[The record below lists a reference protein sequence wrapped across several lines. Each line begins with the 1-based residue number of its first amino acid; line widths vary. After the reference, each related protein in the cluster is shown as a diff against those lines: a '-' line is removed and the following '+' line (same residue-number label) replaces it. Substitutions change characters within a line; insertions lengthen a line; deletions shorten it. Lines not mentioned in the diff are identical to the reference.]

1 MHAKTGSQGGIRFV
15 TLLLAVVFALGLAW
29 PAAAR
34 AGPVGAASPSRWL
47 APLALAAPAKAKA
60 RPAAKSSAREAP
72 KATAAPK
79 TAQLAP
85 RGEQAR
91 DEKLYKALTAAWSQF
106 YANKLK
112 DAAATAEP
120 LIASEV
126 EWARVEALHIQARC
140 LHAAGPQYHARAAQT
155 WSRLQAQS
163 TLNSNLIRLEI
174 GKALAAMAAKPSAG
188 EAPKGRPADAAAAL
202 DAALRR
208 GVPGT
213 CTPEAAI
220 ELGRAYVAQKQWDN
234 ARKAFDFAIA
244 YSQSQ
249 AKAGKELPGYV
260 YAPFIA
266 EAKEALALLKF
277 DRDEG
282 REEFERAQKLRADK
296 KYADAGRLYQAIAK
310 KYPESNYAPRSELHL
325 GHCLLGLNQAREAV
339 AHWQK
344 FISAQP
350 AGPWRGQAYS
360 ETIDLCLQTV
370 FDLDNAV
377 RFAHLAQTSLASAMS
392 DKSAAASWQAGM
404 FDLQLGLGIVAFIR
418 NDNASAAAAFS
429 RAASA
434 APKTVK
440 KNFPALIAAAKAG
453 KPLLP
458 PDVSGM
464 VTSVPHG
471 NSGAGSASGVS
482 AGSSGAGNVTLA
494 LAMGRI
500 YRLAGDEDASRR
512 MFALVASAKLGRPSP
527 AQLAYAQFATG
538 DALDA
543 DKKHAQARDEYVESL
558 KAFPRGS
565 WQDESLFRVAR
576 FIQNEADKKF
586 GLPDAKD
593 KPAPDPASKA
603 EQERLKKLTD
613 ASAASLDYW
622 AALVQHFPKSR
633 HRETALFQAA
643 RIFADTR
650 KWPEAAA
657 LADKLAAEYPNSK
670 SAPKLLYEIGAALA
684 AIQQWPDAVK
694 IADRLAAAYPKEPF
708 APKLLYEVGVALLK
722 AGKFKDTTD
731 LAEKMIATFPKDPN
745 GPKLFY
751 SVGILLS
758 EMAEKSD
765 PLKTEPLWQAAMT
778 AFDRFCRLAP
788 KSPEAGEAFARQL
801 DIALEKF
808 FDARLAQALAVRAA
822 GWAKDS
828 LASGPT
834 GSRSNNQDVLT
845 CKRSIHNCLLRCS
858 LASYLGGNF
867 DQAVEWLELSNP
879 QSLGQGFTDNP
890 DLQSLGMH
898 CLLKAIRSRNPVT
911 DQQALDT
918 AGTEQQ
924 RLAIQ
929 LGDLYLAAIRPGRA
943 EEIFAHI
950 INHDA
955 RLGKVSAGIEGY
967 AMLQTAT
974 ALDRQEGRRAEALQ
988 VLKKIV
994 AQRELQGT
1002 YWGGCGL
1009 FRLALFTYN
1018 QSQDVKQSIPLY
1030 QQMLRQYPHHELAE
1044 LAHLYLCLDAIE
1056 LKDRALVER
1065 ESRSFLARNTK
1076 PEYRALIQ
1084 RRMEMF
1090 AKQSDETNKR

>member
-1 MHAKTGSQGGIRFV
+1 MHAETGSQGGIRFV
-15 TLLLAVVFALGLAW
+15 TLLLAVVLALGLAW

-34 AGPVGAASPSRWL
+34 AGPVGAASPARWL
-47 APLALAAPAKAKA
+47 GPLALAAPAKAKA
-60 RPAAKSSAREAP
+60 KPAAKPSAREAS
-72 KATAAPK
+72 KAGAAPK
-79 TAQLAP
+79 TGQLAP

-112 DAAATAEP
+112 DAAATVEP

-140 LHAAGPQYHARAAQT
+140 LHAAGPQYQARAAQT

-163 TLNSNLIRLEI
+163 TLNANLIRLEV

-188 EAPKGRPADAAAAL
+188 EAPKGRPADAAATL

-208 GVPGT
+208 GIPGT

-234 ARKAFDFAIA
+234 AKKAFDFAVA

-266 EAKEALALLKF
+266 EAKEAIAHLKY
-277 DRDEG
+277 DRNEG
-282 REEFERAQKLRADK
+282 REEFEHAEKLRADK
-296 KYADAGRLYQAIAK
+296 KYAEAGKLYQAVAK

-325 GHCLLGLNQAREAV
+325 GHCLLGLGEPRQAV
-339 AHWQK
+339 QHWQK

-350 AGPWRGQAYS
+350 SGPWRGQAYS
-360 ETIDLCLQTV
+360 EIIDLCLQTV

-377 RFAHLAQTSLASAMS
+377 RFAQLAQTSLGPAMS

-458 PDVSGM
+458 AEVSAFG
-464 VTSVPHG
+464 PG
-471 NSGAGSASGVS
+471 APSGAGSTS
-482 AGSSGAGNVTLA
+482 GSSQSTIENRQSSIPLA

-512 MFALVASAKLGRPSP
+512 MFALVSSAKLGRPSP
-527 AQLAYAQFATG
+527 AQLAYARFATG
-538 DALDA
+538 DALDS

-593 KPAPDPASKA
+593 KPAPDPNSKA

-613 ASAASLDYW
+613 ASAASIEYW
-622 AALVQHFPKSR
+622 SLLVQHFPKSR
-633 HRETALFQAA
+633 HREAALFQAA

-670 SAPKLLYEIGAALA
+670 SAPKLLYEVGAALA
-684 AIQQWPDAVK
+684 AIQQWPDAIK
-694 IADRLAAAYPKEPF
+694 IADRLASAYPKEPF
-708 APKLLYEVGVALLK
+708 APKLLYEVGSALLK
-722 AGKFKDTTD
+722 AGNFKDTTD
-731 LAEKMIATFPKDPN
+731 LAEKMIAASPKDPN
-745 GPKLFY
+745 RAKLFY
-751 SVGILLS
+751 DIGAVFC
-758 EMAEKSD
+758 EMARDGD
-765 PLKTEPLWQAAMT
+765 PATVEQLW
-778 AFDRFCRLAP
+778 RH
-788 KSPEAGEAFARQL
+788 AFAAFSRYCTAAPEGPQL
-801 DIALEKF
+801 GDAHIRKIDIALEGLL
-808 FDARLAQALAVRAA
+808 DL
-822 GWAKDS
+822 S
-828 LASGPT
+828 LARSAARTATSWASPLRPHTDGGDGNSG
-834 GSRSNNQDVLT
+834 RL
-845 CKRSIHNCLLRCS
+845 RYECLLRVALVAFLDGQYEES
-858 LASYLGGNF
+858 IRLVQLAGPEPIPDITLGASKTNSIGLHYLLRCI
-867 DQAVEWLELSNP
+867 QAKRPVTP
-879 QSLGQGFTDNP
+879 QRALHDTTTEKQRLGQ
-890 DLQSLGMH
+890 
-898 CLLKAIRSRNPVT
+898 
-911 DQQALDT
+911 
-918 AGTEQQ
+918 
-924 RLAIQ
+924 Q
-929 LGDLYLAAIRPGRA
+929 LGDLYLIPDFPYRSSISSIMR
-943 EEIFAHI
+943 
-950 INHDA
+950 
-955 RLGKVSAGIEGY
+955 
-967 AMLQTAT
+967 
-974 ALDRQEGRRAEALQ
+974 
-988 VLKKIV
+988 
-994 AQRELQGT
+994 
-1002 YWGGCGL
+1002 W
-1009 FRLALFTYN
+1009 RLA
-1018 QSQDVKQSIPLY
+1018 
-1030 QQMLRQYPHHELAE
+1030 A
-1044 LAHLYLCLDAIE
+1044 
-1056 LKDRALVER
+1056 
-1065 ESRSFLARNTK
+1065 
-1076 PEYRALIQ
+1076 
-1084 RRMEMF
+1084 
-1090 AKQSDETNKR
+1090 